1 MNTLYSNDRAVQM
14 LVYLLKANMIKK
26 IVVSPGTTNMPFVV
40 SVQHD
45 PYFELF
51 SCVDERSAAYMAC
64 GMSIESGEPVV
75 ITCTEATASRN
86 YMSALTEA
94 YYKKIPILAVT
105 GAHSNANIGHLYE
118 QIIDRRVI
126 PNDIALLSVTV
137 DSNEEEWLNNIRINQ
152 AILELTHRGGGPVHI
167 NLIAHTF
174 ETSTDEL
181 PITRIIKR
189 YTAEDKLPSFP
200 KGRIAIFAGAQ
211 LPLSKHETLLI
222 DKFCEEYDSVVFCN
236 QSSSYYGKYR
246 IEYALISSQ
255 KYYNSNCLDCDL
267 LIHIGETST
276 GKIRAKQTW
285 RISPDGELRD
295 TFRSLSCIFEMQI
308 ETFLSKYIHKSSEK
322 PNQNYFNLCTKE
334 YKELYDNIKDLKF
347 TNLWIAQYLSNKI
360 PSNSIIHLGILNSF
374 RCWNFVKIE
383 SSITRSCNV
392 GGFGIDGVLS
402 TAIGSSLVSPD
413 KICFCILGD
422 LSFFYDL
429 NSIGNR
435 HIGKN
440 LRILLINNGR
450 GEEFRNYG
458 HPGHILGDFA
468 NSYIAAEGHF
478 GNKSRSL
485 VKNFVEDLGYQYI
498 SASSKDEFKN
508 LVDIFTSS
516 SNENSIVFEVFTLP
530 EDESDS
536 LKRAYNLKKERKIIF
551 KERIKKTLKDSI
563 HNTISFLKK

>member
-1 MNTLYSNDRAVQM
+1 M
-14 LVYLLKANMIKK
+14 
-26 IVVSPGTTNMPFVV
+26 
-40 SVQHD
+40 
-45 PYFELF
+45 
-51 SCVDERSAAYMAC
+51 
-64 GMSIESGEPVV
+64 
-75 ITCTEATASRN
+75 
-86 YMSALTEA
+86 
-94 YYKKIPILAVT
+94 
-105 GAHSNANIGHLYE
+105 
-118 QIIDRRVI
+118 
-126 PNDIALLSVTV
+126 
-137 DSNEEEWLNNIRINQ
+137 
-152 AILELTHRGGGPVHI
+152 
-167 NLIAHTF
+167 
-174 ETSTDEL
+174 
-181 PITRIIKR
+181 
-189 YTAEDKLPSFP
+189 
-200 KGRIAIFAGAQ
+200 
-211 LPLSKHETLLI
+211 
-222 DKFCEEYDSVVFCN
+222 
-236 QSSSYYGKYR
+236 
-246 IEYALISSQ
+246 
-255 KYYNSNCLDCDL
+255 
-267 LIHIGETST
+267 
-276 GKIRAKQTW
+276 
-285 RISPDGELRD
+285 
-295 TFRSLSCIFEMQI
+295 
-308 ETFLSKYIHKSSEK
+308 
-322 PNQNYFNLCTKE
+322 
-334 YKELYDNIKDLKF
+334 
-347 TNLWIAQYLSNKI
+347 
-360 PSNSIIHLGILNSF
+360 NSF